1 MKVMKH
7 QKNHIILVG
16 QIFFITGKILY
27 YIIFGKSDISNILVA
42 IMGFGL
48 VFGAYMAQ
56 LFEGGIGGVDKGQWE
71 AALATGLT
79 KNQTFCGIILPQAVR
94 TMLPGYFSNLIS
106 LMKGTAVVGYI
117 AVNDLTKVGD
127 IIRSNTYEA
136 IVPLI
141 TIAVIYF
148 AIACLLLSLMKM
160 LRKKLAPKSITKPA
174 GEAVQS
180 GGIKA

>member
-1 MKVMKH
+1 
-7 QKNHIILVG
+7 
-16 QIFFITGKILY
+16 
-27 YIIFGKSDISNILVA
+27 
-42 IMGFGL
+42 
-48 VFGAYMAQ
+48 
-56 LFEGGIGGVDKGQWE
+56 
-71 AALATGLT
+71 
-79 KNQTFCGIILPQAVR
+79 
-94 TMLPGYFSNLIS
+94 MLPGYFSNLIS